1 MRLLIILL
9 SFIPIAGFS
18 ANHPTNCRVVEWN
31 SDTVITV
38 NSAVNHGTRI
48 QFPSDLKRDPSSS
61 NPEMWEAAGEMNQV
75 LLKPTS
81 KTKYG
86 TSAVIRVFTVAGYAY
101 DVHVNRSNHVNQDI
115 CVKVVHDVDRFATVN
130 DELSAMAFVGPQ
142 TQQALMFQNMQH
154 QNQMTEQQRVS
165 DDRVRKAIVES
176 LRRYR
181 YHIYT
186 RYMWPDN
193 ETIISDVYDDGRFTY
208 IRLNRSNAGLMS
220 VESKL
225 GGKTEVVEAD
235 YDDSYGMYQIVGIYP
250 EFTMILNNN
259 RIEINRRDF
268 LSRGEF

>member
-1 MRLLIILL
+1 MRLLVILL
-9 SFIPIAGFS
+9 LILPVVSTA
-18 ANHPTNCRVVEWN
+18 ANYPTSCRIVEWN
-31 SDTVITV
+31 SDTIIRV

-48 QFPSDLKRDPSSS
+48 QFPSDLKREPTSS
-61 NPEMWEAAGEMNQV
+61 NPEMWKTNGEMNQV

-86 TSAVIRVFTVAGYAY
+86 ASAVVRVFTKAGYAY
-101 DVHVNRSNHVNQDI
+101 DVHVNRTNHAEQDI
-115 CVKVVHDVDRFATVN
+115 CVKVVHAVDRFATVN

-142 TQQALMFQNMQH
+142 TQQALMYQNMQH
-154 QNQMTEQQRVS
+154 QNQLSEQQRVS
-165 DDRVRKAIVES
+165 DDRVRKAVVES

-186 RYMWPDN
+186 RYNWPEK
-193 ETIISDVYDDGRFTY
+193 ETVISDVYDDGRFTY